1 MWHSWE
7 RTICKNVRVD
17 FHEKMYGE
25 FFLCALFEVKCLARN
40 LRLNIWGCERA
51 PREEKALK
59 QSDKFGDF

>member
-1 MWHSWE
+1 
-7 RTICKNVRVD
+7 VRVD